1 MGKSTTGA
9 AVSAQAVVFTTYRK
23 LGYDFAVT
31 RKSLAER
38 GRLLYAQSLEEGY
51 ELESLPGAVE
61 SALCEGFGQAFR
73 ERNPAFAFVGK
84 VKVPQGTDGSTEYD
98 TTAALAC
105 SKEVV
110 RATRKVDANKADA
123 FAHIIKRHNTEVS
136 NNLTAILGSAME
148 ARKAA
153 LEVENGGE
161 SGEPGKTADPA
172 RVKAGKVLE
181 RLGKSMLTRHKRKDV
196 ALNHLS
202 DNEMKQREALARAAY
217 LREMFD

>member
-38 GRLLYAQSLEEGY
+38 GKLLYAQSLEEGY
-51 ELESLPGAVE
+51 ELESLPGVVE

-84 VKVPQGTDGSTEYD
+84 VKVPQGTEGSTEYD

-153 LEVENGGE
+153 LESDGSEP
-161 SGEPGKTADPA
+161 GEPGRKADPA

-181 RLGKSMLTRHKRKDV
+181 RLGKSMLTQHKRKDV
-196 ALNHLS
+196 ALAHLS
-202 DNEMKQREALARAAY
+202 DAEMKQHEALARAAY